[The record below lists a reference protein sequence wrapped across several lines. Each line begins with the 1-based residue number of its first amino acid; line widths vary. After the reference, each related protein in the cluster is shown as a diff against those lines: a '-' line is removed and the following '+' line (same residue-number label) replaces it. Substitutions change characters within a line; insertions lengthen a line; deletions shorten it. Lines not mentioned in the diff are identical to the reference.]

1 MPSEPPANPTESKAG
16 GGADPA
22 TTDRAAAI
30 AAASRAI
37 EISEST
43 TRDSATN
50 RAKPVPS
57 TMTMSGSP
65 QQETSAPEAD
75 AAPMKRRICTRTD
88 GATSEGHTS
97 HFQSEAGSRMR
108 C

>member
-1 MPSEPPANPTESKAG
+1 MPSEPPAKPTESKAG

-37 EISEST
+37 EISDST

-50 RAKPVPS
+50 RDKPDPS
-57 TMTMSGSP
+57 THVF
-65 QQETSAPEAD
+65 AD
-75 AAPMKRRICTRTD
+75 DRALEDRELTRT
-88 GATSEGHTS
+88 HTEEPPGPTHPALAAES
-97 HFQSEAGSRMR
+97 AGRTHGLVT
-108 C
+108 